1 MNSAAIP
8 YLACEIDA
16 GKCAVIEAAAGTGKT
31 YNITNIVA
39 RIIMERSD
47 VSIDQMVIVTFTRAA
62 AGELKN
68 RISQRLAALEKSAD
82 TPEADDELLQ
92 LALKKG
98 ISIKEIKKQLRLALL
113 NFDRAMIGTIH
124 SFAMRS
130 LSENTFSSNL
140 QFEFTLNEGTSAI
153 VKELCND
160 FYRSFFY
167 KEENLPLKSSL
178 TPKLIEQY
186 CFKRMADPDLVI
198 VTPQTEIDK
207 NTFSLEQLAP
217 EEEKLNARL
226 QELLG
231 PYNKILNDYES
242 AKADRDQK
250 QADKQNKSQIE
261 TSLPKGSEERKK
273 AAAETKIATE
283 EWRAA
288 KDNAGKLK
296 TEFESWEK
304 QKKIID
310 SELKELEKQKN
321 KYLSAIKQ
329 SESDN
334 ELVRICEEAFKY
346 VTTEYQRLSK
356 EKNFLGNDDLIL
368 KMGEAL
374 EDEAFV
380 RQLQAAYPV
389 GLIDEFQ
396 DTNDSQFKIFNRI
409 FLENP
414 QSTFLV
420 VGDPRQAIYRFR
432 NCDINTYLKA
442 KNLMCSGPRKA
453 QFFSMN
459 VNYRSGAKYIS
470 AINAI
475 FTPQGSFAMAMADMN
490 MPEQYAAPDSKVLLT
505 SKGQE
510 IEYPIQAVVDSDAP
524 CQQIYD
530 RCAVD
535 IYNLIKGNYQLP
547 PTKDH
552 PAPRPVGFGDIAI
565 LTNKW
570 TSAALIRESLQ
581 KCGIPARLIKNPNVF
596 DTPEAQQLMTFLEGV
611 LNFNNQTALLRAVIT
626 PLCDL
631 ELPDIKS
638 EDAVESRAHILNEL
652 NTLWHKRS
660 FMLMF
665 NELLIRFNVPERF
678 CARPGGERSL
688 SNLTTIADILGE
700 ESFTRKLTP
709 LALLNTF
716 QKHITKAKADEKD
729 TFPGH
734 PETDQGTVIIDT
746 VFGSKGL
753 SYPVVFLPDLF
764 YVSDSFNS
772 GKLSKTYHNAEGI
785 LCYAP
790 FINNENCAVEFDEM
804 IQDNLRKAYVAF
816 TRAQYYCRFY
826 YGNSGKFPR
835 CSSLDWLFRR
845 EGVSEFSQLH
855 SQLQKSS
862 ALLKFPEK
870 EILRYKC
877 DYRELSFPE
886 PFAPESREKLRRS
899 DLFPE
904 LLSQSGFLSF
914 SSITPHTGFNNAF
927 ADDHEDENNMDEQL
941 TAPPALPEEE
951 PQKKKAACPYLQ
963 LPGGT
968 NFGNAVHKIME
979 VSDYKTGVLSE
990 CTAAQL
996 RIHGVTGENAAKHT
1010 CEMLQKVL
1018 AIPISD
1024 AGEKEFSL
1032 SDIDPAKKKCEMEFL
1047 YKFSNAFSARKL
1059 FNFAKKY
1066 FEEKFKCI
1074 CPQSTDVSSFYDN
1087 GFFNGSIDL
1096 FFEHNGKYYIVDWKT
1111 NQYNTLEAYSAGNL
1125 PAAVAGSRYYV
1136 QYMIYT
1142 AALFKFLE
1150 WRLPAES
1157 SREAFYNKYIGGVRY
1172 IFVRGVT
1179 NDDGHGVFR
1188 DRLPYETF
1196 KELESIIG

>member
-1 MNSAAIP
+1 MNPAVSP

-16 GKCAVIEAAAGTGKT
+16 GKCAVLEAAAGTGKT

-68 RISQRLAALEKSAD
+68 RISQRLAVLEKSAS

-92 LALKKG
+92 MALKKG
-98 ISIKEIKKQLRLALL
+98 IGIEEIKKRLRVALL

-153 VKELCND
+153 IKELCND

-178 TPKLIEQY
+178 TKKLIEQY
-186 CFKRMADPDLVI
+186 CFKRMADPNLVI
-198 VTPQTEIDK
+198 VTPQTEIDQNRRLEEELTREESELDDRAAQIPK
-207 NTFSLEQLAP
+207 PSKKDLEQQEKVKQQK
-217 EEEKLNARL
+217 EEIKEKR
-226 QELLG
+226 
-231 PYNKILNDYES
+231 
-242 AKADRDQK
+242 R
-250 QADKQNKSQIE
+250 
-261 TSLPKGSEERKK
+261 
-273 AAAETKIATE
+273 
-283 EWRAA
+283 
-288 KDNAGKLK
+288 
-296 TEFESWEK
+296 
-304 QKKIID
+304 
-310 SELKELEKQKN
+310 ELEKKKKACQK
-321 KYLSAIKQ
+321 AIK
-329 SESDN
+329 
-334 ELVRICEEAFKY
+334 EATAQLPLYSVLEKAFDY
-346 VTTEYQRLSK
+346 VSLEYQRISK

-396 DTNDSQFKIFNRI
+396 DTNDSQFKIFNKI

-432 NCDINTYLKA
+432 NCDINTYLEA
-442 KNLMCSGPRKA
+442 KNLMCCGPRKA
-453 QFFSMN
+453 RLFNMD
-459 VNYRSGAKYIS
+459 VNYRSGAKYID
-470 AINAI
+470 AINAT
-475 FTPQGSFAMAMADMN
+475 FTPAGSFAMPDMD
-490 MPEQYAAPDSKVLLT
+490 MPKQYAAADSKVLLD
-505 SKGQE
+505 SEGRE
-510 IEYPIQAVVDSDAP
+510 IESPIQAAVDLNAP
-524 CQQIYD
+524 YQKIYD
-530 RCAVD
+530 RCAID
-535 IYNLIKGNYQLP
+535 IYDLIKANYQLP
-547 PTKDH
+547 PTKDR

-565 LTNKW
+565 LTNTW
-570 TSAALIRESLQ
+570 NAAAKIRDSLQ
-581 KCGIPARLIKNPNVF
+581 KCGIPARLINNPNVF
-596 DTPEAQQLMTFLEGV
+596 ATPEAKQLMTFLEGV
-611 LNFNNQTALLRAVIT
+611 LNFNNQSALLRAIIT

-638 EDAVESRAHILNEL
+638 ESAVESRACILNEL
-652 NTLWHKRS
+652 NSLWHKRS

-665 NELLIRFNVPERF
+665 NELLTRFNVPERF

-700 ESFTRKLTP
+700 EQFTRKLTP
-709 LALLNTF
+709 LTLLNTL
-716 QKHITKAKADEKD
+716 QKHIDKAASEEKD
-729 TFPGH
+729 SFPGH

-764 YVSDSFNS
+764 YVSNSFNS
-772 GKLSKTYHNAEGI
+772 DKISHTFHNAGGK

-790 FINNENCAVEFDEM
+790 FISTEDTDLEHDEM

-826 YGNSGKFPR
+826 YGNSSKFPR

-845 EGVSEFSQLH
+845 QGIEGFSQLAA
-855 SQLQKSS
+855 QLKKS
-862 ALLKFPEK
+862 AAPLQFPKVTVQEEGKEIEK
-870 EILRYKC
+870 EIEVINF
-877 DYRELSFPE
+877 DFNELSFPE
-886 PFAPESREKLRRS
+886 PFAPETGEKLRRS

-927 ADDHEDENNMDEQL
+927 ADDHEDETDAAEQFNL
-941 TAPPALPEEE
+941 PPLPEEKQP
-951 PQKKKAACPYLQ
+951 PQKETCPYLL

-979 VSDYKTGVLSE
+979 ISDYRSGDLTD

-996 RIHGVTGENAAKHT
+996 RIHGVTGESAAKHT

-1018 AIPISD
+1018 TIPIPD
-1024 AGEKEFSL
+1024 ADGKEFTL

-1059 FNFAKKY
+1059 FNVAQKY

-1111 NQYNTLEAYSAGNL
+1111 NQLKTLEAYSLENL